1 MAVESNEN
9 KAQQQQAYHIYAQM
23 SKTFF
28 SYKKPAD
35 GKAYAFVNI
44 MYHDG
49 RLSLHFKRGIT
60 SENVLDLTCYLSA
73 AKAFDTSRLLEGIMG
88 RRREAYAAGKNYQSD
103 EVYKIPTSSFR
114 DGQEV
119 ATGFLLID
127 TEMYDGI
134 PRLRLSYHDID
145 KNDTIEVV
153 FNSRIPSGEIEF
165 STGLDFKIDYADIEA
180 YEFVTTF
187 KELQDP
193 LIPMIYRIQDSAV
206 SAITKY
212 ISACF
217 KNLNGRNINQQN
229 GGYNGNTTTY
239 GGDEY
244 SDLPY

>member
-9 KAQQQQAYHIYAQM
+9 KQAQAYHLYAQM

-44 MYHDG
+44 QYHDG
-49 RLSLHFKRGIT
+49 KMTLRFKRGIT
-60 SENVLDLTCYLSA
+60 SENVLDLNCYLSA
-73 AKAFDTSRLLEGIMG
+73 AKAYDTARILEGIMG

-103 EVYKIPTSSFR
+103 EVYKIPTSSYR

-119 ATGFLLID
+119 ATGYLRID

-134 PRLRLSYHDID
+134 PRLKITYFDVE
-145 KNDTIEVV
+145 KNDSIEIV
-153 FNSRIPSGEIEF
+153 FNSRVPSGEIEA
-165 STGLDFKIDYADIEA
+165 STNSDFKIDYADIEA

-193 LIPMIYRIQDSAV
+193 LIPMIYRIQDAAV
-206 SAITKY
+206 NSLTKY

-217 KNLNGRNINQQN
+217 RNLSNGRPSN
-229 GGYNGNTTTY
+229 GGYNNNSSSF
-239 GGDEY
+239 GGDEEFTD
-244 SDLPY
+244 SPF

>member
-9 KAQQQQAYHIYAQM
+9 RSQSNQTYHLYAQM

-44 MYHDG
+44 QYHDG
-49 RLSLHFKRGIT
+49 KMTLRFKRGIT
-60 SENVLDLTCYLSA
+60 SENVLDLNCYLSP
-73 AKAFDTSRLLEGIMG
+73 AKAFDTARILEGIMG

-103 EVYKIPTSSFR
+103 EAYKIPTSSYR

-119 ATGFLLID
+119 ATGYLRID

-134 PRLRLSYHDID
+134 PRLRITYFDNE
-145 KNDTIEVV
+145 KNDSIEIV
-153 FNSRIPSGEIEF
+153 FNSRVPSGEIEA
-165 STGLDFKIDYADIEA
+165 STSNEFKIDYADIEA

-193 LIPMIYRIQDSAV
+193 LIPMIYRIQDAAV
-206 SAITKY
+206 NTLTKY
-212 ISACF
+212 ISTCF
-217 KNLNGRNINQQN
+217 RNLSGRQPNTSGYS
-229 GGYNGNTTTY
+229 GGSSY
-239 GGDEY
+239 GGDEEFTE
-244 SDLPY
+244 SPF

>member
-9 KAQQQQAYHIYAQM
+9 KQQQQPYHLYVQM

-49 RLSLHFKRGIT
+49 KLTLRFKRGIT

-73 AKAFDTSRLLEGIMG
+73 AKAFDVSRILEGIMG

-114 DGQEV
+114 EGQEV
-119 ATGFLLID
+119 ATGYLMID

-134 PRLRLSYHDID
+134 PRLRLSYHDIE

-153 FNSRIPSGEIEF
+153 FNSRVPSGEIEA

-193 LIPMIYRIQDSAV
+193 LVPMIYKIQDSAV

-212 ISACF
+212 FSACF
-217 KNLNGRNINQQN
+217 KNFGSGNRPSNG
-229 GGYNGNTTTY
+229 GGYNNSPSF
-239 GGDEY
+239 GGDDEY
-244 SDLPY
+244 SESPF

>member
-9 KAQQQQAYHIYAQM
+9 KSQQAYHIYAQM

-49 RLSLHFKRGIT
+49 RLSLRFKRGIT

-73 AKAFDTSRLLEGIMG
+73 AKAYDTSRLLEGIMG

-114 DGQEV
+114 EGQEV
-119 ATGFLLID
+119 ATGYLMID

-134 PRLRLSYHDID
+134 PRLRLSYHDVE

-153 FNSRIPSGEIEF
+153 FNSRVPSGEIEF

-206 SAITKY
+206 TAITKY

-217 KNLNGRNINQQN
+217 KNLNGGNRPS
-229 GGYNGNTTTY
+229 GGYNNSSGTPNY
-239 GGDEY
+239 GGEEEY
-244 SDLPY
+244 SELPY

>member
-9 KAQQQQAYHIYAQM
+9 KSNQVYHLYAQM

-49 RLSLHFKRGIT
+49 KLTLRFKRGIT
-60 SENVLDLTCYLSA
+60 SENVLDLTCYLSP
-73 AKAFDTSRLLEGIMG
+73 AKAYDTSRLLEGIMG

-103 EVYKIPTSSFR
+103 EVYKIPTSSYR

-119 ATGFLLID
+119 PTGYLMID

-134 PRLRLSYHDID
+134 PRLRLSYHDLE
-145 KNDTIEVV
+145 KNDSIEVV
-153 FNSRIPSGEIEF
+153 FNSRVPSGEIEA
-165 STGLDFKIDYADIEA
+165 STSLDFKIDYADIEA

-193 LIPMIYRIQDSAV
+193 LIPMIYRMQDSAV
-206 SAITKY
+206 NTITKY
-212 ISACF
+212 ISTCF
-217 KNLNGRNINQQN
+217 KNFHSAGNRS
-229 GGYNGNTTTY
+229 GGYNNSSNY
-239 GGDEY
+239 GGEEEFTD
-244 SDLPY
+244 SPF